1 MQRIINKVTA
11 KWAGKQKENEDSDL
25 RKIIERNG
33 RSFAKGGVNEAAII
47 SDGIAIIS
55 PVYHHPMSV
64 WWFGD
69 NGVDNERRGGS
80 RK

>member
-1 MQRIINKVTA
+1 M
-11 KWAGKQKENEDSDL
+11 EDHL
-25 RKIIERNG
+25 R
-33 RSFAKGGVNEAAII
+33 KGGVNEAAII